1 MVGYFYTVEKE
12 ARACA
17 MRTGLHGRPGW
28 VMNVDEQTLRRRR
41 DVRWFLWPYRV
52 IVSLVAALCY
62 LQPILAGQ
70 FLSGTYSSLLAHQN
84 TAAVIDMLLIL
95 AIPIALIIT
104 VWGRR
109 SWWPV
114 VFVVGLLG
122 LTSTQNSLGFG
133 RILTL
138 HIPLGVAIIMAATA
152 VAVWA
157 WRAPPGADA

>member
-1 MVGYFYTVEKE
+1 
-12 ARACA
+12 